1 MSNSI
6 FEIEHR
12 PGEEVVLRFKSP
24 QLRHL
29 PDSTKKHLRSAR
41 KEALLALRSMLDR
54 AIERAEET
62 EGKKTRKRTKIEV
75 Q

>member
-6 FEIEHR
+6 FEIEHH

-24 QLRHL
+24 QFRHL
-29 PDSTKKHLRSAR
+29 PDSTKQHLRSAR
-41 KEALLALRSMLDR
+41 KEILLALRDVLDKT
-54 AIERAEET
+54 IERAEEPR
-62 EGKKTRKRTKIEV
+62 GKKRKTKIEV

>member
-24 QLRHL
+24 QFRHL
-29 PDSTKKHLRSAR
+29 PDSTKQHLRSAR

>member
-6 FEIEHR
+6 FEIEHH

-24 QLRHL
+24 QLRLL
-29 PDSTKKHLRSAR
+29 PDSTRQHLRSAR
-41 KEALLALRSMLDR
+41 KEFLLALRDMLDKT
-54 AIERAEET
+54 IERAEEP
-62 EGKKTRKRTKIEV
+62 GRKKRRTKIEV

>member
-24 QLRHL
+24 QFRHL
-29 PDSTKKHLRSAR
+29 PDSTKQHLRSAR

-54 AIERAEET
+54 AIERAEEPG
-62 EGKKTRKRTKIEV
+62 EKKRKTKIEV